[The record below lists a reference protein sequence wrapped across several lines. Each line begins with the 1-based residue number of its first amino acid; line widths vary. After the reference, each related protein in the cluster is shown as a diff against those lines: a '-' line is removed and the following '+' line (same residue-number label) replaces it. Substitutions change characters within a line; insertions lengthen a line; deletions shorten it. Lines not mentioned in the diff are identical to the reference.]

1 MTSFKEINTLV
12 IACCVIHN
20 ICIDSDG
27 TIEDVDDA
35 CDIDPN
41 HFEGIYADAAD
52 GNVKRDRLVDLLAQA
67 DD

>member
-1 MTSFKEINTLV
+1 MASFEQINTLF

-20 ICIDSDG
+20 ICIDSDD

-35 CDIDPN
+35 CDFDPN
-41 HFEGIYADAAD
+41 HFEGIYANAAD
-52 GNVKRDRLVDLLAQA
+52 GNAKRDQLVDLLVQA